1 MIPAGIKKTPE
12 TKMGRWLGVSHKTGS
27 LMSFWVLTPS
37 CRVVSRTS
45 VQRITNLELQEE
57 TNKRRMTAFDDSFKE
72 YLRDY
77 NHVLSDGGKSEPYDW
92 STHPFEDDP
101 YFQEEFEDAV
111 SNPEVKEA
119 DELFTPDTYGQ
130 YPQLELALLQGD
142 SLEPRLAKV
151 TKRLKDANGIP
162 FGTADQNPLL
172 DTQMYEVEFA
182 DGKKASLV
190 ANYIAENLFAEI
202 DDEGNRQVL
211 MNEIIDYRTNGTE
224 LKQQDAFITTKTGTK
239 HRRETT
245 KGWELL
251 IEWKDGSTTWV
262 SLMDIK
268 ESYLVQVAEFALG
281 SHISMEPAFAWWV
294 PFMLKKRNRILAKV
308 KSKYWLRTHTVG
320 IHIPKL
326 VEEAKKIDEQNGD
339 TLWWD
344 TICKEMKNVC
354 PTFEVF
360 EGRKDD
366 IPKDTGLCGVT

>member
-1 MIPAGIKKTPE
+1 
-12 TKMGRWLGVSHKTGS
+12 
-27 LMSFWVLTPS
+27 
-37 CRVVSRTS
+37 
-45 VQRITNLELQEE
+45 
-57 TNKRRMTAFDDSFKE
+57 MTAFYDSFKE

-77 NHVLSDGGKSEPYDW
+77 NHVLNYGGKSEPYDW

-101 YFQEEFEDAV
+101 DFQEEFEDAV

-130 YPQLELALLQGD
+130 YLQLELALLQGD
-142 SLEPRLAKV
+142 SLKPRLAKV

-162 FGTADQNPLL
+162 IGTADQNPLL

-182 DGKKASLV
+182 DGEKASLA

-202 DDEGNRQVL
+202 DNEGNRQVL

-224 LKQQDAFITTKTGTK
+224 LKQQDKFITTKTGTK
-239 HRRETT
+239 NRRETT

-268 ESYLVQVAEFALG
+268 ESYLVQVAEFALAT
-281 SHISMEPAFAWWV
+281 HISMEPAFTWWV
-294 PFMLKKRNRILAKV
+294 PFMLKKRNRILAKE
-308 KSKYWLRTHTVG
+308 KSKYWLRTHTFG

-344 TICKEMKNVC
+344 TIC
-354 PTFEVF
+354 
-360 EGRKDD
+360 
-366 IPKDTGLCGVT
+366 